1 MAIIFEAKQTK
12 INWVRWTTV
21 IFIIG
26 FFLVATYYLFFSA
39 TPKFEVILPVG
50 LKEAEIIANS
60 QYIDPSAVFKNKNL
74 ENLKNFAPRPS
85 LGLNGRE
92 NPFVPF

>member
-1 MAIIFEAKQTK
+1 MAIIFEPKQAK

-21 IFIIG
+21 LFIIG
-26 FFLVATYYLFFSA
+26 FFVVAAYYLFFSD

-60 QYIDPSAVFKNKNL
+60 QYIDPSAVFKNKDL
-74 ENLKNFAPRPS
+74 EKLRSFAPKP
-85 LGLNGRE
+85 GFGVNGRE

>member
-12 INWVRWTTV
+12 INWQRWITV
-21 IFIIG
+21 LFIIG
-26 FFLVATYYLFFSA
+26 FFSATIYYLFFSA
-39 TPKFEVILPVG
+39 TPKFEVILPIE

-74 ENLKNFAPRPS
+74 EKLQNFASKPS

-92 NPFVPF
+92 NPFIPF